1 MIELKHLKKVFEG
14 GTPFTDIN
22 AVINKG
28 DAISIIGPSGTGKT
42 TLLRCINMMD
52 PPTTGQVIVDGEDVT
67 VPGYDLAKLRKK
79 VGMVFQSFNLFEHYT
94 VVENIMEPQM
104 LLLKKSK
111 QEAYDRAIELLKT
124 VNLSNKALA
133 YPSEL
138 SGGQKQR
145 VAIARTLAMDPEVI
159 LFDEPTS
166 ALDPAMVGEVE
177 DVMKKLKKM
186 GTTMLVV
193 THEMRFA
200 REIANRVFFLSE
212 GGIYEEGSP
221 EEIFDHPSK
230 PLTQEFFSRKKTCEM
245 TLSYE
250 DNDFFSM
257 ATTFRE
263 FMEPYGASKR
273 QRGFFSVLCDELLY
287 PLFDNSKEIDGT
299 KLAEGSNV
307 PDDSNVIAG
316 STAGGL
322 SVHLKLVCN
331 DINMNHKMVISIDGL
346 DGNPMEEPYMDDL
359 NRSIFQKQVKDLT
372 CEQVNG
378 SWQIGFTLVP

>member
-28 DAISIIGPSGTGKT
+28 DAISVIGPSGTGKT

-52 PPTTGQVIVDGEDVT
+52 PPTSGQVIVDGEDVT
-67 VPGYDLAKLRKK
+67 APGYDLSKLRKK
-79 VGMVFQSFNLFEHYT
+79 IGMVFQSFNLFDHYT
-94 VVENIMEPQM
+94 VIENIMEPQM
-104 LLLKKSK
+104 LLLNKSR

-124 VNLSNKALA
+124 VNLSSKALS

-212 GGIYEEGSP
+212 GGIYEEGTP
-221 EEIFDHPSK
+221 EQVFDHPEK
-230 PLTQEFFSRKKTCEM
+230 PLTQEFFSRKKTCEITM
-245 TLSYE
+245 TRE
-250 DNDFFSM
+250 ENDVPSM
-257 ATTFRE
+257 ATFFRE
-263 FMEPYGASKR
+263 FMIPYGASKR
-273 QRGFFSVLCDELLY
+273 QREFFSVLSDEF
-287 PLFDNSKEIDGT
+287 LFPVYEHSE
-299 KLAEGSNV
+299 S
-307 PDDSNVIAG
+307 DS
-316 STAGGL
+316 L
-322 SVHLKLVCN
+322 SVHMKLVCN
-331 DINMNHKMVISIDGL
+331 DITMLHKMVIRVEGIE
-346 DGNPMEEPYMDDL
+346 GNPLEEPLMDEL
-359 NRSIFQKQVKDLT
+359 NQKIFQKQVMDLV
-372 CEQVNG
+372 CEEKNKG
-378 SWQIGFTLVP
+378 WQLSFTLAP